1 MHLMPSHK
9 HKRQN
14 MLAGS
19 ASRSEQPARS
29 PDDLQS
35 QRRARAS
42 PIMLSDSLQET
53 SSDEISFDEDDMY
66 GSNSGVETYS
76 LKPVLQSQQSHAF
89 EGSVCTFH

>member
-1 MHLMPSHK
+1 MHLMPLHK
-9 HKRQN
+9 CKHQH

-19 ASRSEQPARS
+19 AAQSEWPAHS
-29 PDDLQS
+29 PNDLQS
-35 QRRARAS
+35 QQRAHTS

-66 GSNSGVETYS
+66 GSDSGVETYR